1 VSTGLLER
9 AEAIFAPATLPAEF
23 AWVALL
29 SANHLRLF
37 AGEFLAAARRNASDD
52 EVTELLEAWEATAE
66 LDGAQDAVEEI
77 RKPKR
82 RLPLA
87 GFVNS

>member
-1 VSTGLLER
+1 MSTAVLER
-9 AEAIFAPATLPAEF
+9 AEKIFASGTLPEQF
-23 AWVALL
+23 SWVALL
-29 SANHLRLF
+29 SANNLRLF

-66 LDGAQDAVEEI
+66 LEGAHDAVEEI

-82 RLPLA
+82 RVPLA